1 MKTRNCVDN
10 RGGFGTWITLTIV
23 LLVGLAV
30 TGGAAHM
37 QNMGLSHSIV
47 ESYLGHE
54 ATQIAV
60 SAIEETFYKLHHNL
74 LCPEVDR
81 RITNDWVAI
90 LTSVPDGSHPVE
102 SVVPKFTR
110 YQFQEAP
117 DRPTDF
123 TVELIEDVRLTLIDA
138 SFDFAHAFQSGA
150 VEFETAV
157 RLRVGSFPAGI
168 AVTRRVR
175 VRKRF
180 CAAVSDAALS
190 PDLRFLD
197 GDISRE
203 VTRR

>member
-1 MKTRNCVDN
+1 MNTKIIERS

-23 LLVGLAV
+23 LIVGLAV

-60 SAIEETFYKLHHNL
+60 SAIEEAFYKLHHNL
-74 LCPEVDR
+74 LSPEVDR
-81 RITNDWVAI
+81 RIRNDWVAF
-90 LTSVPDGSHPVE
+90 LTSVPDGSHPTDAVA
-102 SVVPKFTR
+102 PKYTR
-110 YQFQEAP
+110 YQFQEAA

-123 TVELIEDVRLTLIDA
+123 TVEQIEDVRLSMIDA

-150 VEFETAV
+150 VEFEAAV

-175 VRKRF
+175 IRKRF